1 MGSNPVYLL
10 KPSLLYENAN
20 SKQFCP
26 PFNADSANLHI
37 TDRLKKQIL
46 IRKNLAPHEL
56 HFGMNTLSWPSFREE
71 ITSEKIFAK
80 EWACAQKHDFRVIQ
94 FWGNYQSYVISTYT
108 AIFL

>member
-1 MGSNPVYLL
+1 MH
-10 KPSLLYENAN
+10 ENAN
-20 SKQFCP
+20 SKRVCP

-80 EWACAQKHDFRVIQ
+80 GGHVLQNMILESYNFGVIIK
-94 FWGNYQSYVISTYT
+94 VT
-108 AIFL
+108 

>member
-1 MGSNPVYLL
+1 M
-10 KPSLLYENAN
+10 YENAN
-20 SKQFCP
+20 SKRVFP

-80 EWACAQKHDFRVIQ
+80 GGHVLKNMILE
-94 FWGNYQSYVISTYT
+94 SYNFG
-108 AIFL
+108 AIIKVT

>member
-1 MGSNPVYLL
+1 MY
-10 KPSLLYENAN
+10 KNAN
-20 SKQFCP
+20 SKRVCP

-94 FWGNYQSYVISTYT
+94 LWGNYQSYVISTYT

>member
-1 MGSNPVYLL
+1 MIIKHGPLRKHLVLV
-10 KPSLLYENAN
+10 KSLMYENSN
-20 SKQFCP
+20 SKRVCP

-80 EWACAQKHDFRVIQ
+80 GGHVLKNMILE
-94 FWGNYQSYVISTYT
+94 SYNFG
-108 AIFL
+108 AIIKVV

>member
-1 MGSNPVYLL
+1 M
-10 KPSLLYENAN
+10 YENAN
-20 SKQFCP
+20 SKRVCP

-80 EWACAQKHDFRVIQ
+80 GGHVLQNMIFRVIQ
-94 FWGNYQSYVISTYT
+94 FWGNYQSYVIST
-108 AIFL
+108 